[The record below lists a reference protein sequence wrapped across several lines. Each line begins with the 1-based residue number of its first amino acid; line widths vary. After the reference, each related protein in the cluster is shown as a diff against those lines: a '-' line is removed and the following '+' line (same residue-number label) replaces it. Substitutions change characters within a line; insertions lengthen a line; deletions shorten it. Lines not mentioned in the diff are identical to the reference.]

1 MPVRFALNGVGR
13 IGRALIRIAAARDDL
28 HLVAFNDLGSVEQI
42 AGLIARDTLHGKFDG
57 EVSVEA
63 GELVLNGSR
72 VTAHCE
78 ENPAEIDWQS
88 SNPQIVV
95 DATGKCSSRAL
106 AQTHLRGSVRK
117 VLVSAN
123 AAGLDLTICVGV
135 NEQAYEP
142 ARHHLL
148 SAASCTTNC
157 LAPIAS
163 VLHGKLGIKRG
174 LLNTVH
180 SFNNDQQLLDFPHR
194 DARRARA
201 ATLNMIPTTT
211 SAIEALGRVIPA
223 LKDRLAG
230 FAVRVPT
237 PNVSLIDLCLEFEQA
252 ATVDVVKETLRQASV
267 GRLEGILAV
276 TEEELVSSDFM
287 GHSASAIV
295 DLPLTQSVGAQ
306 LFRIVAWYDNEWGH
320 ASRLA
325 DLLELVGGTE

>member
-1 MPVRFALNGVGR
+1 
-13 IGRALIRIAAARDDL
+13 
-28 HLVAFNDLGSVEQI
+28 
-42 AGLIARDTLHGKFDG
+42 
-57 EVSVEA
+57 
-63 GELVLNGSR
+63 
-72 VTAHCE
+72 
-78 ENPAEIDWQS
+78 
-88 SNPQIVV
+88 
-95 DATGKCSSRAL
+95 
-106 AQTHLRGSVRK
+106 
-117 VLVSAN
+117 
-123 AAGLDLTICVGV
+123 
-135 NEQAYEP
+135 
-142 ARHHLL
+142 
-148 SAASCTTNC
+148 
-157 LAPIAS
+157 
-163 VLHGKLGIKRG
+163 LHGKLGIKRG